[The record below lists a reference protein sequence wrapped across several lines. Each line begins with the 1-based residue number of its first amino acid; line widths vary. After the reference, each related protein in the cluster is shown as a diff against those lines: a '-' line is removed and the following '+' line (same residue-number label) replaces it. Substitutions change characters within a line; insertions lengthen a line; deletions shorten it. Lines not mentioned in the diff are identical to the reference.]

1 MVENPHLVRLTAKDL
16 VIETPMTYTHKRVV
30 MSGSGACDP
39 KWPRTDQTRRSDG
52 RKVEALSDV
61 GRTVR
66 QAPEVSRQAT
76 SDSSVQLLQQHAPGL
91 YDAESQD
98 HIRPAFVGTKG
109 DLSPKT
115 SHPESS
121 TSRESTSMIGAAKS
135 QSLIVR
141 EQSACAHALSES
153 DVESHDLHNSVERV
167 DEKMSPK
174 ASTLSTFVTQTAICG
189 KGVTGAAKSRSLVVR
204 EQCAC
209 AHALS
214 ELGVESIDGQ
224 FGG

>member
-1 MVENPHLVRLTAKDL
+1 
-16 VIETPMTYTHKRVV
+16 MTYTHERAVR
-30 MSGSGACDP
+30 SGSGACDP

-66 QAPEVSRQAT
+66 QASEVGRQAT

-91 YDAESQD
+91 YDVESTD

-141 EQSACAHALSES
+141 EQGACAHALSEF
-153 DVESHDLHNSVERV
+153 DVESVRWS
-167 DEKMSPK
+167 MSLWGRP
-174 ASTLSTFVTQTAICG
+174 A
-189 KGVTGAAKSRSLVVR
+189 RLVVKNVR
-204 EQCAC
+204 YCE
-209 AHALS
+209 
-214 ELGVESIDGQ
+214 
-224 FGG
+224 